1 MEFNSVGLT
10 NTLLAIVAIVLLA
23 GLFLAYQI
31 HQKITSDHKEK
42 K

>member
-10 NTLLAIVAIVLLA
+10 NTLLAIIAIILLA
-23 GLFLAYQI
+23 GLYLGYQI
-31 HQKITSDHKEK
+31 HQKLTSDRKDK

>member
-10 NTLLAIVAIVLLA
+10 NTLLAIIAIVLLA
-23 GLFLAYQI
+23 SLFLVYQI
-31 HQKITSDHKEK
+31 HQKLSSDHKDK